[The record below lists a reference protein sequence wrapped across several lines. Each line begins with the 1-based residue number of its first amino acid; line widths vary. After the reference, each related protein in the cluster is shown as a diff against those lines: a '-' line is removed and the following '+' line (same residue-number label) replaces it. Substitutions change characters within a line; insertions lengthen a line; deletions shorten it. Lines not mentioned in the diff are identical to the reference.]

1 MMKHEFEALAGYE
14 VSWEDY
20 TNIIEPM
27 YMAINVDKEEFVK
40 MIDKKRFAVIRKP
53 EEKPVFVSNGKQT
66 PNGCYYIGQW
76 MVQIGQPDTSIS
88 TGKTTYKVREI
99 TTEEL
104 REIGWDEWLAYHI
117 DLNVLDPRT
126 IIKTIKGKK

>member
-14 VSWEDY
+14 VSYDDY

-27 YMAINVDKEEFVK
+27 YMAINADKAEFVK
-40 MIDKKRFAVIRKP
+40 MIDRKRFEVIRKA
-53 EEKPVFVSNGKQT
+53 EEKPVFVSNGKKT

-76 MVQIGQPDTSIS
+76 MVQIGQPDTSIR

-99 TTEEL
+99 TKEEL

-126 IIKTIKGKK
+126 IIKTVKGKK